1 MLPQPEVSLL
11 CLKFCFLSLNIILKA
26 KDFFL
31 MELGMYPPESVHY
44 DDDLSQANEPPNPPR
59 DQKEVRDFLLRDH
72 ICKAC
77 IRHLLNARLL
87 CLLCKL
93 PAMGKAT
100 FFCFLL
106 GSLNSE
112 SSEPSSTG
120 HREVNWSPREP
131 RSLPRFSYLKE
142 TATLRLAPIWWVPKK
157 IFMGIYWG
165 IGESRPCKGGCIGLN
180 GTANAYISVT
190 GFWVPPSWNGI
201 QRVFS

>member
-1 MLPQPEVSLL
+1 
-11 CLKFCFLSLNIILKA
+11 
-26 KDFFL
+26 
-31 MELGMYPPESVHY
+31 MYPPESVHY

-59 DQKEVRDFLLRDH
+59 DQKEARDFLRDH

-120 HREVNWSPREP
+120 HREVN
-131 RSLPRFSYLKE
+131 
-142 TATLRLAPIWWVPKK
+142 
-157 IFMGIYWG
+157 
-165 IGESRPCKGGCIGLN
+165 
-180 GTANAYISVT
+180 
-190 GFWVPPSWNGI
+190 
-201 QRVFS
+201 

>member
-1 MLPQPEVSLL
+1 
-11 CLKFCFLSLNIILKA
+11 
-26 KDFFL
+26 
-31 MELGMYPPESVHY
+31 
-44 DDDLSQANEPPNPPR
+44 
-59 DQKEVRDFLLRDH
+59 
-72 ICKAC
+72 
-77 IRHLLNARLL
+77 
-87 CLLCKL
+87 
-93 PAMGKAT
+93 MGKAT

-180 GTANAYISVT
+180 GTANAYISVDWVLSSSILKWDSEGILLVGSLCWLKEMKQARPESMQ
-190 GFWVPPSWNGI
+190 GFTRDIHNSLCVCSHMSTHTHVN
-201 QRVFS
+201 V